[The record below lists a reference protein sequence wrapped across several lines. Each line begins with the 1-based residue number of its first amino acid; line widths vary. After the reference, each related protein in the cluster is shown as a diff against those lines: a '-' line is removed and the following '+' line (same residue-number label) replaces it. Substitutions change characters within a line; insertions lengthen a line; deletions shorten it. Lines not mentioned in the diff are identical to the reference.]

1 MSFSMSGGEFT
12 FNRFDEFEKHLLGEE
27 CKDCG
32 DDCDCDDCSKKKSSK
47 KSKKS
52 SGKKPDFLDVDK
64 DGDKEEDMEDAIE
77 DKGGAVSEG
86 IDFKAAKRIDDAR
99 EKAQAEK
106 DKKNPSGK
114 DRRLA
119 LRKFRPGAS
128 HEERADGHRDNM
140 REKGTS
146 PIKNG
151 KKMFEEIE
159 AAGLFTTE
167 ELENLQELFG
177 LGKNQT
183 PEEKTKK
190 DREKKINELERLTK
204 HLGNPLSDVNTSK
217 SMKAKMKKEEV
228 EEVEEGYKPTNFEKN
243 ERQAYKHRKAE
254 EDAVRRGDEEGANKH
269 MKRRTALGSPLA
281 KRTELINQ
289 GKGPANEMTRKAR
302 SKSMK
307 EAYDEMYMEVY
318 KGKHGQSDKE
328 YMDSRSDA
336 GKRISGDSKEGPASY
351 STRIHKNSPPT
362 LPGEKPKNVPGLSKD
377 EKAELAMRKANL
389 KKEEVNLDEDSRR
402 MSNKQHTARVRSN
415 IKDFGSNYTPPS
427 NYDPD
432 ANRGKG
438 EVLTRK
444 QMEKKRRKSLRQ
456 EELEA
461 TGAFSAEE
469 LEALQEKMSAMD
481 IVRKQVEDKY
491 GKGAIHDPKA
501 PKKEV
506 SPEEKKRRAA
516 EEAKNR
522 ADRRKEAGYDPMH
535 SARD

>member
-1 MSFSMSGGEFT
+1 M
-12 FNRFDEFEKHLLGEE
+12 
-27 CKDCG
+27 
-32 DDCDCDDCSKKKSSK
+32 
-47 KSKKS
+47 
-52 SGKKPDFLDVDK
+52 
-64 DGDKEEDMEDAIE
+64 
-77 DKGGAVSEG
+77 
-86 IDFKAAKRIDDAR
+86 
-99 EKAQAEK
+99 
-106 DKKNPSGK
+106 
-114 DRRLA
+114 
-119 LRKFRPGAS
+119 
-128 HEERADGHRDNM
+128 
-140 REKGTS
+140 
-146 PIKNG
+146 
-151 KKMFEEIE
+151 
-159 AAGLFTTE
+159 
-167 ELENLQELFG
+167 FG

-217 SMKAKMKKEEV
+217 SMKAKMKKEEL

-289 GKGPANEMTRKAR
+289 GKGPANEKTRKAR
-302 SKSMK
+302 ANSMK
-307 EAYDEMYMEVY
+307 ESYDEMY
-318 KGKHGQSDKE
+318 
-328 YMDSRSDA
+328 
-336 GKRISGDSKEGPASY
+336 
-351 STRIHKNSPPT
+351 
-362 LPGEKPKNVPGLSKD
+362 GED
-377 EKAELAMRKANL
+377 
-389 KKEEVNLDEDSRR
+389 NLDEDSRR

-481 IVRKQVEDKY
+481 IVKKQVTDKY
-491 GKGAIHDPKA
+491 GKGAIYDPKA
-501 PKKEV
+501 PKKKV
-506 SPEEKKRRAA
+506 SPEEKARRKA

-535 SARD
+535 SKRD